1 MDLSRLSRLTA
12 ILTHLQSKRL
22 ITSTYL
28 AKKFEVSVRTI
39 YRDIKAL
46 ESAGVPIITED
57 GKGYSLMEGYN
68 LPPVMF
74 TEEEA
79 NALITAEK
87 IISKNKE
94 ASLINNYSSAIT
106 KIKSIL
112 RYNDKDKTNLLS
124 DRIAY
129 IKNFPQDTTS
139 NYLSTIQIAITN
151 FIVCKI
157 KYESLYKKE
166 VSFRDIE
173 AQALYHTQ
181 DNWILIAWCQLRND
195 YREFRLDQIRTIQ
208 LLDQKFDVRDFH
220 LMDYFQTKLERQR
233 KEKGID

>member
-1 MDLSRLSRLTA
+1 MLRKVAVSLFLSGPR
-12 ILTHLQSKRL
+12 IL
-22 ITSTYL
+22 
-28 AKKFEVSVRTI
+28 
-39 YRDIKAL
+39 
-46 ESAGVPIITED
+46 
-57 GKGYSLMEGYN
+57 
-68 LPPVMF
+68 
-74 TEEEA
+74 
-79 NALITAEK
+79 
-87 IISKNKE
+87 SKNKE